1 MAESVFTGN
10 CDIGLERVYDTEKE
24 NRRLSSDSTPRPKE
38 PTCDFCDRPMSEL
51 SPFGDVS
58 PYPGYG
64 DARLLKIF
72 RCGYPRVE
80 EVESLMQEFY
90 ELREGGLNVKG
101 AWKCLEQKYGRE
113 KVKDLSFKAQLSALT
128 FKGWE
133 CRDCF
138 CSQNEHFEKLVQQS
152 QKEQ

>member
-1 MAESVFTGN
+1 
-10 CDIGLERVYDTEKE
+10 
-24 NRRLSSDSTPRPKE
+24 
-38 PTCDFCDRPMSEL
+38 MSEL

-101 AWKCLEQKYGRE
+101 A
-113 KVKDLSFKAQLSALT
+113 LT